1 MIETIIGV
9 VGVFGLGFGLGT
21 AHGVRIGCAE
31 KVEVEVEKVLTEQLE
46 IKVTQRG
53 YDDDEV

>member
-1 MIETIIGV
+1 MIEMIIGV
-9 VGVFGLGFGLGT
+9 VGVFAIGFGLGT
-21 AHGVRIGCAE
+21 VNGVRIGFAE

-53 YDDDEV
+53 YDDED